1 MLRNRKFNIIKVS
14 EKTPVSY
21 GRDKKGVVVAYNGEA
36 KNVKL

>member
-14 EKTPVSY
+14 EKTPVGY